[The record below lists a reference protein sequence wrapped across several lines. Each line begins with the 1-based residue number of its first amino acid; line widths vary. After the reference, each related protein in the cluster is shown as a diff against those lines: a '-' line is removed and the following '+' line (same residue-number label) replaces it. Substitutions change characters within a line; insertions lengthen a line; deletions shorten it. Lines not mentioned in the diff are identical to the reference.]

1 MSQGRR
7 VPRLVKAYILDRLL
21 FVLVVLFFVGTIWI
35 DNHFDLIIR
44 TLQLW
49 FAFCNATSGGA

>member
-1 MSQGRR
+1 
-7 VPRLVKAYILDRLL
+7 VKDALILVLVLL
-21 FVLVVLFFVGTIWI
+21 FFGGVIWI

-49 FAFCNATSGGA
+49 FAFCNALNSGA

>member
-1 MSQGRR
+1 MKDALI
-7 VPRLVKAYILDRLL
+7 LVLVLL
-21 FVLVVLFFVGTIWI
+21 FFGGVIWI
-35 DNHFDLIIR
+35 DNHFNLIIR